1 MPQIKRLPRG
11 VDDDEGD
18 EDRSEDA
25 DEKEIRTPQLPT
37 STPPSASH
45 IVYYAFDILYQT

>member
-25 DEKEIRTPQLPT
+25 DEKEIALALRSMALELKGIRPG
-37 STPPSASH
+37 
-45 IVYYAFDILYQT
+45 